1 MRGWLRRA
9 SRGWQV
15 FGVLLRWFVL
25 PALPFRRRR
34 PQPGAERTRAA
45 LEELGGAWVKL
56 GQMLSMRF
64 DLLPAA
70 CCEELLNAQR
80 CRRLYEQVRE
90 IVQQE
95 LGRRADVLF
104 ASFASAPF
112 LRLQSGR
119 CIAPRCAA
127 ASMWR

>member
-1 MRGWLRRA
+1 
-9 SRGWQV
+9 
-15 FGVLLRWFVL
+15 
-25 PALPFRRRR
+25 
-34 PQPGAERTRAA
+34 
-45 LEELGGAWVKL
+45 
-56 GQMLSMRF
+56 
-64 DLLPAA
+64 
-70 CCEELLNAQR
+70 
-80 CRRLYEQVRE
+80 VRE